1 MFTVVSPEQIDL
13 VPGSVLRFPADWG
26 EYLAMV
32 DRLADRTT
40 PRIKYR
46 NGEILLRAPMVRH
59 GREVNDLAD
68 FAKFLLEHL
77 DCNYAAFTPITI
89 KLPEI
94 SGIEPDYCFY
104 INNFAAI
111 ATKDRIDFGI
121 DPAPDLVIEV
131 DVTSFTD
138 VQDYLPYSVPEVW
151 LWCDRLAIYQL
162 VAGEYVETMESRY
175 FPGLNLNELSIA
187 YLITARNQGTMPAK
201 KELRQKL

>member
-13 VPGSVLRFPADWG
+13 APGSVLRFPANWD

-46 NGEILLRAPMVRH
+46 NGEILLMAPMARH

-68 FAKFLLEHL
+68 FAKLLLEYL
-77 DCNYAAFTPITI
+77 DQNYAAFTPITI

-151 LWCDRLAIYQL
+151 LWRDRLTVYQL
-162 VAGEYVETMESRY
+162 VAGEYVETTESRY
-175 FPGLNLNELSIA
+175 FPGLNLNELSIE
-187 YLITARNQGTMPAK
+187 YLTTARDQGTMPAK
-201 KELRQKL
+201 KNIQQKI

>member
-13 VPGSVLRFPADWG
+13 APGSVLRFPADWH

-46 NGEILLRAPMVRH
+46 NGEILLMAPMARH

-89 KLPEI
+89 KLPET

-138 VQDYLPYSVPEVW
+138 VQDYLPYSVLEVW
-151 LWCDRLAIYQL
+151 LWRDRLTIYQL
-162 VAGEYVETMESRY
+162 VSGQYVEAMESRY
-175 FPGLNLNELSIA
+175 LPGLNLNELSIV
-187 YLITARNQGTMPAK
+187 YLTTARDQGTMPAK
-201 KELRQKL
+201 KNLRQKL